1 MSYRLRSR
9 HSQRRPW
16 SRRRQEEARAVEWKT
31 KTGLD
36 LTAEWNQSEAVS
48 KSKATF
54 EFVKAISRVAKAE
67 AGRTKAACG
76 AKELIREKQQRL
88 SVDQKLP

>member
-1 MSYRLRSR
+1 MK
-9 HSQRRPW
+9 PK
-16 SRRRQEEARAVEWKT
+16 EARGSSCSRVEDQDWVRPD
-31 KTGLD
+31 GRV
-36 LTAEWNQSEAVS
+36 ESEAVS
-48 KSKATF
+48 KSKATL